1 MTLVIKSLS
10 AKLDASKHRLV
21 LITPRPEY
29 VNLIGS
35 LRLVTDPSTSYD
47 DVFMPYTKVFGN
59 FPGKIIVGSATSI
72 EETKIEIARIRSR
85 SAGDL
90 LGPGQGVGSANVSV
104 AGGDVILDTGERVP
118 YDVIILATG
127 SIWEGIVAFPNKP
140 GEYVE
145 HVESWRRK
153 IRAAQKIVIVG
164 GGPVG
169 IETAGEIKDTYP
181 SKEVTIVQG
190 DRLLLN
196 DVYPDKFRVSVQRK
210 LESQGVEIILD
221 DAVKGNPH
229 CLSRPIKTREGRE
242 LTCDLLNADGYMCHQ
257 ITARGGGA
265 NTNYLKFLKP
275 TPLTDRGY
283 VKVLSTLEVLYHPGM
298 FALGD
303 IVDLPEVK
311 QLAKISLGHADVVVK
326 NVLQYLNGEMT
337 THSYRGST
345 DYMAICVGK
354 GGGVSFLG
362 LWWGFVFGDFFTR
375 YMKSRTL
382 LVEQVRD
389 TLGLS

>member
-1 MTLVIKSLS
+1 
-10 AKLDASKHRLV
+10 
-21 LITPRPEY
+21 
-29 VNLIGS
+29 
-35 LRLVTDPSTSYD
+35 
-47 DVFMPYTKVFGN
+47 MPYTKVFGN
-59 FPGKIIVGSATSI
+59 FPGKIIR
-72 EETKIEIARIRSR
+72 TKIEVARIRSR
-85 SAGDL
+85 SVGDL
-90 LGPGQGVGSANVSV
+90 LGPGQGVGAANVCA

-127 SIWEGIVAFPNKP
+127 SIWEGVVAFPNKP

-196 DVYPDKFRVSVQRK
+196 DVYPDKASK
-210 LESQGVEIILD
+210 IILD
-221 DAVKGNPH
+221 DAVKGHPH
-229 CLSRPIKTREGRE
+229 CMSRPIKTREGRE
-242 LTCDLLNADGYMCHQ
+242 LTCDLL

-326 NVLQYLNGEMT
+326 NVLQYLNGEKM